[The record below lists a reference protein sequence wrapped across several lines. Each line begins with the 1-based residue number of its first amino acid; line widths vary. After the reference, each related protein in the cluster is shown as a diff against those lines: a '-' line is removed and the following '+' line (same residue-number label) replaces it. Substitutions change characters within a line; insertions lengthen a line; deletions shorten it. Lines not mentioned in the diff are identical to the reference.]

1 MTMSNKELTKRA
13 DLALSDLT
21 SNGGILNPE
30 QANTF
35 IDMVQEQPTILNQSR
50 IIRMAAPTR
59 KINRLGFGSRIMK
72 AAPQGTPPHANDDG
86 TNDRYLAMADRS
98 APTTAQIELNTKEI
112 MAEIHLP
119 YELLEDNIEGQSFED
134 HVMRLIA
141 ERAAQDLEE
150 WALSADTGSGD
161 AYLALNDGL
170 LKTAVSNEVDL
181 SAQLDIDGVALN
193 SNVHPATF
201 ANGML
206 AMPQKYLRN
215 LAALKHFMTVPDTI
229 KYRARVAQRA
239 TGYGDS
245 SLTGNGELVVHG
257 VPVEQA
263 PLMPSGFGL
272 FTFPQNILFGIQRN
286 IQIETDRDIR
296 SRQIIIV
303 LTTRVDCIW
312 DDEDAVVKYTSIGA

>member
-1 MTMSNKELTKRA
+1 MPLSNKELARRA
-13 DLALSDLT
+13 DLALSDLE
-21 SNGGILNPE
+21 SNGGVLNPE

-35 IDMVQEQPTILNQSR
+35 IDMVQEQPTILNQAR
-50 IIRMAAPTR
+50 VVRMGAPTR

-72 AAPQGTPPHANDDG
+72 AAPQGTPPYAADDG
-86 TNDRYLAMADRS
+86 TNDRYLAAADRS
-98 APTTAQIELNTKEI
+98 APSTAQIELRTKEL
-112 MAEIHLP
+112 MAEVHLP
-119 YELLEDNIEGQSFED
+119 YELLEDNIEGMSFED

-150 WALSADTGSGD
+150 WALSADTASAD
-161 AYLALNDGL
+161 PYLALNDGL
-170 LKTAVSNEVDL
+170 LKTANLHEVDC
-181 SAQLDIDGVALN
+181 SAQTDIDGNAIN

-201 ANGML
+201 ANAML

-215 LAALKHFMTVPDTI
+215 LTGLKHFMTVADTI

-245 SLTGNGELVVHG
+245 ALTENNELRVMG
-257 VPVEQA
+257 VPVEQS

-272 FTFPQNILFGIQRN
+272 FTFPQNILFGIQRD
-286 IQIETDRDIR
+286 IQVETDKDIR

-312 DDEDAVVKYTSIGA
+312 DDVDAVVKYTNIGA